1 MPTTVL
7 FLDNNVVRDLPDEL
21 TMEFKMKIKPYPEDS
36 EIIKK
41 FKKTR
46 KWQRYKNSI
55 SKNVYIE
62 KGLKHNFDRRMRLPE
77 LKPIKNIKFYVPKKP
92 PRPEFVAKIQS
103 TSRLIE
109 EGSSVNK
116 SFNVRD

>member
-1 MPTTVL
+1 
-7 FLDNNVVRDLPDEL
+7 
-21 TMEFKMKIKPYPEDS
+21 
-36 EIIKK
+36 
-41 FKKTR
+41 
-46 KWQRYKNSI
+46 
-55 SKNVYIE
+55 
-62 KGLKHNFDRRMRLPE
+62 MRLPE

>member
-1 MPTTVL
+1 M
-7 FLDNNVVRDLPDEL
+7 
-21 TMEFKMKIKPYPEDS
+21 
-36 EIIKK
+36 
-41 FKKTR
+41 
-46 KWQRYKNSI
+46 
-55 SKNVYIE
+55 
-62 KGLKHNFDRRMRLPE
+62 KHNFDRRMRLPE